1 MKIRNLNAAG
11 DWLFGKGLQDYLT
24 GQAAIALDIRTY
36 LLLWTGNAFW
46 ALQAGVNWRQ
56 YLDKNQEQKL
66 LAGLQSA
73 ILDRFGVMGI
83 NLLSARLDPQ
93 TRNIII
99 DYDVQTIYTQSFKES
114 ITIGANSAKS
124 D

>member
-1 MKIRNLNAAG
+1 MKIRNVTAAN
-11 DWLFGKGLQDYLT
+11 DWTFGKGLQCYLT
-24 GQAAIALDIRTY
+24 TQDAIALDIRTY
-36 LLLWTGNAFW
+36 LLLWTGNCFW

-93 TRNIII
+93 SRLITVQ
-99 DYDVQTIYTQSFKES
+99 YDVQTIYTQSFQDS
-114 ITIGANSAKS
+114 ITIGASSAQS
-124 D
+124 A

>member
-1 MKIRNLNAAG
+1 MKIRNLTIAG
-11 DWLFGKGLQDYLT
+11 DWVFGKGLQDYLT

-36 LLLWTGNAFW
+36 LLVWTGNCFW

-73 ILDRFGVMGI
+73 ILARFGVMGI
-83 NLLSARLDPQ
+83 NLLSARLDRT
-93 TRNIII
+93 TRNIVVT
-99 DYDVQTIYTQSFKES
+99 YDVQTIYTQSFQDS
-114 ITIGANSAKS
+114 ITIGANSA
-124 D
+124 